1 MRVDQPT
8 LWGALLD
15 LVHDAKA
22 ALDELP
28 RVDKGLT
35 VFWLLG
41 PFILLIERTPADL
54 WLSLIAIA
62 FVMRSVV
69 RRDGSWVG
77 SRWVRSC
84 FIFLAVC
91 LVSSMLSSMPGYAL
105 QESLI
110 WFRFPLFAMA
120 TVFWLAR
127 DRRLLYAMI
136 LSTGVGMMIMT
147 GILTV
152 EMIVEGQKGGRLTW
166 PYDDLVPG
174 NYLSK
179 VGLPAFT
186 VMVAI
191 AVGGQRSFAGFMAI
205 ASLVTIVLSVLT
217 GERINFLIRAC
228 GGMLAGLVWRPKFTR
243 LVILILIEL
252 GAVAVMFAFVDG
264 LQSRFVAEVVAAVP
278 TSASSDYYRVMG
290 AGLVAF
296 HEAPVLG
303 LGPATYRDL
312 CQGLVGHLAEFRCD
326 NHPHN
331 FYIQFLAETGVVGF
345 IAGILMIGSILFQ
358 TLVSGFRNRSNV
370 VTATAFIIPLGLFF
384 PIASMGDFFGQWN
397 NIFLWSAV
405 ALSLAA
411 CNIGRLDNAA
421 GDAISK

>member
-1 MRVDQPT
+1 M
-8 LWGALLD
+8 
-15 LVHDAKA
+15 
-22 ALDELP
+22 
-28 RVDKGLT
+28 
-35 VFWLLG
+35 
-41 PFILLIERTPADL
+41 
-54 WLSLIAIA
+54 
-62 FVMRSVV
+62 
-69 RRDGSWVG
+69 
-77 SRWVRSC
+77 
-84 FIFLAVC
+84 
-91 LVSSMLSSMPGYAL
+91 
-105 QESLI
+105 
-110 WFRFPLFAMA
+110 
-120 TVFWLAR
+120 
-127 DRRLLYAMI
+127 
-136 LSTGVGMMIMT
+136 
-147 GILTV
+147 
-152 EMIVEGQKGGRLTW
+152 TW

-303 LGPATYRDL
+303 LGPACLPRPL
-312 CQGLVGHLAEFRCD
+312 SGAGR
-326 NHPHN
+326 PSS
-331 FYIQFLAETGVVGF
+331 GV
-345 IAGILMIGSILFQ
+345 
-358 TLVSGFRNRSNV
+358 
-370 VTATAFIIPLGLFF
+370 
-384 PIASMGDFFGQWN
+384 
-397 NIFLWSAV
+397 
-405 ALSLAA
+405 SL
-411 CNIGRLDNAA
+411 
-421 GDAISK
+421 